1 MGPLSTPA
9 NTTAIIAGKASGDL
23 ARFCPG
29 QLERKNFDNDNA
41 VGREKERDV
50 EGDISHLQLRSWT
63 SAQWPGLLF
72 TGFWLHLFDLDLT
85 TRCKSLWFRDY
96 GAEEGEISDI
106 SVFLGFLIFEKGIID
121 LGGKWKAQLD
131 N

>member
-29 QLERKNFDNDNA
+29 QLEHKNFDNDNA

-50 EGDISHLQLRSWT
+50 KGDISHSYAVKELNL
-63 SAQWPGLLF
+63 
-72 TGFWLHLFDLDLT
+72 
-85 TRCKSLWFRDY
+85 C
-96 GAEEGEISDI
+96 
-106 SVFLGFLIFEKGIID
+106 SVAWIFVYWFLIASI
-121 LGGKWKAQLD
+121 
-131 N
+131 